1 MSSNHKLAKN
11 ILDGCFNKICENC
24 GNTNGRDINASIN
37 IMFEGVKMYYAR

>member
-24 GNTNGRDINASIN
+24 GNTNDRDINASIN
-37 IMFEGVKMYYAR
+37 IMFEGVKMHYAR